1 MLRPMSG
8 SNPSDPNSSDSPAR
22 HLNLAGA
29 SNFRDLGGY
38 PGKNG
43 RAVRWRQIFRSNH
56 LGHLTEADIE
66 VLRGLGLK
74 CAFDFRGT
82 EERVAAMCGVEE
94 ITVHSLPIEPTVVAA
109 LRARLAS
116 GVALSSADALD
127 VMRDSYRNYVRQNT
141 PNFRALFAHLLEDR
155 APLVIHCTAGKDR
168 TGFACALIL
177 HALGVPDQ
185 TIAEDYLLTNRF
197 YRRDRTASS
206 DLPEEVKQVLARV
219 EASFLAAAFDAI
231 HADYGA
237 RRLRRSRKLFQRRIR
252 SRCRR
257 TREARS
263 PLSGSLIPH
272 RRRSFAA
279 SAFLQHRSFCNRG
292 VAILQRD
299 DQIPALLLKLNKR

>member
-1 MLRPMSG
+1 MSD
-8 SNPSDPNSSDSPAR
+8 SNPSASPAR

-38 PGKNG
+38 PGKDG

-66 VLRGLGLK
+66 VLRGLGLRS
-74 CAFDFRGT
+74 AFDFRGT

-94 ITVHSLPIEPTVVAA
+94 IAVHSLPIEPTVVAA
-109 LRARLAS
+109 LRARRAT
-116 GVALSSADALD
+116 VAALSSADALD
-127 VMRDSYRNYVRQNT
+127 VMRDSYRNYVHQNT
-141 PNFRALFAHLLEDR
+141 PSFRALFAHLLEDR

-197 YRRDRTASS
+197 YRRDPTASS

-231 HADYGA
+231 RTDYGDLENYLSDGLGLGA
-237 RRLRRSRKLFQRRIR
+237 SE
-252 SRCRR
+252 R
-257 TREARS
+257 TRLEARY
-263 PLSGSLIPH
+263 LDG
-272 RRRSFAA
+272 
-279 SAFLQHRSFCNRG
+279 
-292 VAILQRD
+292 
-299 DQIPALLLKLNKR
+299 